1 MAPVMSVPQGQSFP
15 NGRVIRPE
23 EMRAVTVNR
32 DTEVIMKDQKGNRIE
47 VDVDKGL
54 IGYLMCD
61 APDMEGYVLCQLM
74 NNNGDFQ
81 TVAIRKADIDVG
93 QLHGLRVEEAHGQKH
108 GWICYHITCEGREMS
123 VFRTRSRV
131 SQAGGRRIFKV
142 TVPVTGDTSWN
153 LCYSLDQLN
162 PAPPIDTPLVVSIQ
176 SMDDGKP
183 HATPWYRG
191 PRHGAWDNS
200 DELHSFAVT
209 AAWQD
214 ETTSKWVSANVQN
227 SETFSRRS
235 IQLPI
240 DHYHRNVG
248 GDISYNDS
256 WILATRILQFIHNRR
271 YQSPPPFLARSL
283 NVDVKDVVWNHM
295 EQTVHFIPRTKYNNA
310 ESPKRVTFLKNWN
323 ALQQTWPNL
332 MIGPKPEG
340 FEWKCAVCSA
350 LATSRLPTGNKR
362 ILCQPIT
369 AGEIEPDEIVGLG
382 ATAEQIASWT
392 CQICWTAYRRPCVWI
407 NKDIFTQTRKS
418 TEGSSYVYTLP
429 NYPGLVPVFPSQL
442 QAAEQPPTLPEYDI
456 YHLKGEL
463 DTNEDGAEDDVADEF
478 AVVG

>member
-183 HATPWYRG
+183 HATPC
-191 PRHGAWDNS
+191 
-200 DELHSFAVT
+200 
-209 AAWQD
+209 
-214 ETTSKWVSANVQN
+214 
-227 SETFSRRS
+227 
-235 IQLPI
+235 IQLPT

-407 NKDIFTQTRKS
+407 KKDIFTQTRKS
-418 TEGSSYVYTLP
+418 TEGSSYV
-429 NYPGLVPVFPSQL
+429 
-442 QAAEQPPTLPEYDI
+442 
-456 YHLKGEL
+456 
-463 DTNEDGAEDDVADEF
+463 
-478 AVVG
+478 